1 MLWSI
6 YNFTDFNEIIFCLLH
21 LSYVILYRLR
31 MKVIICLLVVFAFH
45 VAVKGLT
52 VLCKYNF
59 QPLLDFLILL
69 NNKKKMFLNLVN
81 RLFSHHMVTNRR
93 WFSGTYIAGEEFP
106 LIYLIY
112 HNTCISLCSLRLGE
126 IRESWLLWRQKKPTD
141 IERSCFPRSLR
152 GKNVS
157 RQIHR
162 LDGIWCLPKQVS
174 VYAKFNRRLSAI
186 AGRG

>member
-1 MLWSI
+1 
-6 YNFTDFNEIIFCLLH
+6 
-21 LSYVILYRLR
+21 

-93 WFSGTYIAGEEFP
+93 WFSGTYIAAEEFP

-112 HNTCISLCSLRLGE
+112 HNTCISLCSLWLGE

-141 IERSCFPRSLR
+141 IERSCFPRSLQ

-174 VYAKFNRRLSAI
+174 VYAKFNRGLSAI

>member
-1 MLWSI
+1 
-6 YNFTDFNEIIFCLLH
+6 
-21 LSYVILYRLR
+21 

-52 VLCKYNF
+52 VLSNHNF
-59 QPLLDFLILL
+59 QTLLDFLILL
-69 NNKKKMFLNLVN
+69 APEKKMFLYLVN
-81 RLFSHHMVTNRR
+81 RLFSHHMITNRR
-93 WFSGTYIAGEEFP
+93 WLSGTYIAGEEFP

-112 HNTCISLCSLRLGE
+112 RNTCISLCSLRLGE
-126 IRESWLLWRQKKPTD
+126 IRESWLLWRQKKPTY
-141 IERSCFPRSLR
+141 IERSCFPRSLQ

-174 VYAKFNRRLSAI
+174 VYAKFNRGLSAI
-186 AGRG
+186 DGRG

>member
-1 MLWSI
+1 
-6 YNFTDFNEIIFCLLH
+6 
-21 LSYVILYRLR
+21 

-69 NNKKKMFLNLVN
+69 AHKKKMFLNLVN

-112 HNTCISLCSLRLGE
+112 HNTCISLCSLWLGE

-141 IERSCFPRSLR
+141 IERSCFPRSLQ

-162 LDGIWCLPKQVS
+162 LDGI
-174 VYAKFNRRLSAI
+174 
-186 AGRG
+186 

>member
-1 MLWSI
+1 M
-6 YNFTDFNEIIFCLLH
+6 TLL
-21 LSYVILYRLR
+21 S
-31 MKVIICLLVVFAFH
+31 
-45 VAVKGLT
+45 
-52 VLCKYNF
+52 KYNF
-59 QPLLDFLILL
+59 QTLMDFLILL
-69 NNKKKMFLNLVN
+69 AHKKKMFLNLVN

-93 WFSGTYIAGEEFP
+93 WLSGTYIAGEEFP

-112 HNTCISLCSLRLGE
+112 HNTCISLCSLWLGE

-141 IERSCFPRSLR
+141 IERSCFPRSLQ

-174 VYAKFNRRLSAI
+174 VYAKFNRGLSAI
-186 AGRG
+186 ASRG

>member
-1 MLWSI
+1 
-6 YNFTDFNEIIFCLLH
+6 
-21 LSYVILYRLR
+21 
-31 MKVIICLLVVFAFH
+31 MKVIICLLVAFAFN

-52 VLCKYNF
+52 VLSKYNF
-59 QPLLDFLILL
+59 QTLLDFLILL
-69 NNKKKMFLNLVN
+69 AHKKKMFLNLVN

-93 WFSGTYIAGEEFP
+93 WLSGTYIAGEEFP
-106 LIYLIY
+106 VIYLIY
-112 HNTCISLCSLRLGE
+112 HNTCISLCSLWLGE

-141 IERSCFPRSLR
+141 IERSCFPRSLQ

-162 LDGIWCLPKQVS
+162 LDGICCLPKQVS
-174 VYAKFNRRLSAI
+174 VYAKFNRGLSAI

>member
-1 MLWSI
+1 
-6 YNFTDFNEIIFCLLH
+6 
-21 LSYVILYRLR
+21 

-52 VLCKYNF
+52 VLSKYNF
-59 QPLLDFLILL
+59 QTLLDFLILL
-69 NNKKKMFLNLVN
+69 AHEKKMFLYLVN

-93 WFSGTYIAGEEFP
+93 CLSGTYIAREEFP

-112 HNTCISLCSLRLGE
+112 HNTCISLCSLWLGE
-126 IRESWLLWRQKKPTD
+126 ICESRLLWRQKKPTD
-141 IERSCFPRSLR
+141 IERSCFARSLK

-162 LDGIWCLPKQVS
+162 LDGI
-174 VYAKFNRRLSAI
+174 
-186 AGRG
+186 

>member
-1 MLWSI
+1 
-6 YNFTDFNEIIFCLLH
+6 
-21 LSYVILYRLR
+21 

-45 VAVKGLT
+45 VAVKGLR

-59 QPLLDFLILL
+59 QTLLDFLILL
-69 NNKKKMFLNLVN
+69 AHKKKMFLNLVN

-93 WFSGTYIAGEEFP
+93 WLSGTYIAGEEFP

-112 HNTCISLCSLRLGE
+112 HNTCILLCSLWLGE

-141 IERSCFPRSLR
+141 IERSCFPRSLQ

-157 RQIHR
+157 
-162 LDGIWCLPKQVS
+162 
-174 VYAKFNRRLSAI
+174 
-186 AGRG
+186 

>member
-1 MLWSI
+1 MS
-6 YNFTDFNEIIFCLLH
+6 
-21 LSYVILYRLR
+21 LSCFRFQCSR
-31 MKVIICLLVVFAFH
+31 
-45 VAVKGLT
+45 KGLT
-52 VLCKYNF
+52 VLSKYNF
-59 QPLLDFLILL
+59 QTLLDFLILL
-69 NNKKKMFLNLVN
+69 AHKKKMFLNLVN
-81 RLFSHHMVTNRR
+81 RSFSHHMVTNRR
-93 WFSGTYIAGEEFP
+93 WLSGTYIAGEEFP

-112 HNTCISLCSLRLGE
+112 HNTCISLCSLWLGE

-141 IERSCFPRSLR
+141 IERSCFPRSLQ

-174 VYAKFNRRLSAI
+174 VYAKFNRGPSAI

>member
-1 MLWSI
+1 
-6 YNFTDFNEIIFCLLH
+6 
-21 LSYVILYRLR
+21 

-45 VAVKGLT
+45 VAVKGLR

-59 QPLLDFLILL
+59 QTLLDFLILL
-69 NNKKKMFLNLVN
+69 AHKKKMFLNLVN

-93 WFSGTYIAGEEFP
+93 WLSGTYIAGEEFP

-126 IRESWLLWRQKKPTD
+126 IRESWLLWRQKKPTY
-141 IERSCFPRSLR
+141 IERSCFPRSLQR
-152 GKNVS
+152 KNVS

-162 LDGIWCLPKQVS
+162 LDGI
-174 VYAKFNRRLSAI
+174 
-186 AGRG
+186 